1 MGNLY
6 YYLIPNSLQ
15 TVGFA
20 HFQLLLQFEIIF
32 YSSHTNLRKAVIKQ
46 KRKIRVMLGL
56 RQRTSGR
63 QGFKKLQT
71 VNLPRLY
78 ILEKVMLAKNPDNY
92 QTNIYNHSRD
102 MRQKTD
108 FIYKQ

>member
-1 MGNLY
+1 MRNLY
-6 YYLIPNSLQ
+6 YYLIPDSIQ

-20 HFQLLLQFEIIF
+20 HFQLLQFEIIL
-32 YSSHTNLRKAVIKQ
+32 YTSPTNLRKAVIKQ

-63 QGFKKLQT
+63 QRFKKLQT
-71 VNLPRLY
+71 VNVPRLY
-78 ILEKVMLAKNPDNY
+78 ILETVMLVKNSDNY
-92 QTNIYNHSRD
+92 QTNIYNQIRD
-102 MRQKTD
+102 MRQITG